1 MCYKYCVR
9 IRPDRHSD
17 CFASQGANYYR
28 YAKFDENYCCM
39 VCLRAEPTLPKLIT
53 HMTDSHHPFDLKFF
67 GYNLHILKRVDQ

>member
-1 MCYKYCVR
+1 MLRLCVTKTDPVGFLWQGFKEIGKFLRAPKSVKQCHMCYKYCVR

-39 VCLRAEPTLPKLIT
+39 VCL
-53 HMTDSHHPFDLKFF
+53 
-67 GYNLHILKRVDQ
+67 